1 MTEEDHQ
8 HKSPANL
15 SHFRYIRL
23 GVVEEY
29 DPKKNSA
36 FISLN
41 NGYLTKNDDVI
52 IMGKNTDTY
61 LHQKAKKII
70 YGGKSVDKTP
80 RGTTE
85 NKISIELRVDGK
97 VIGNG
102 EDTIYIFTDKTYKLK
117 KYSL

>member
-1 MTEEDHQ
+1 
-8 HKSPANL
+8 
-15 SHFRYIRL
+15 
-23 GVVEEY
+23 
-29 DPKKNSA
+29 
-36 FISLN
+36 
-41 NGYLTKNDDVI
+41 
-52 IMGKNTDTY
+52 MGKNTDTY